1 MQSPERAE
9 AAPATR
15 KERTTAG
22 PAVFL
27 ATPPA
32 RTYTPTP
39 RVEPIPRRVRSVVL
53 RHLLSPPWPSPP
65 AVASSLFL
73 RVNRDFN
80 PSNIFAS
87 VVVWQELRSFL
98 EEELGLMSALFE
110 VWH

>member
-80 PSNIFAS
+80 PSNIFAP
-87 VVVWQELRSFL
+87 VDLVFL
-98 EEELGLMSALFE
+98 LPPLSHPTSITSLKKCYQA
-110 VWH
+110 